1 MTTIF
6 SKVLHWFNTIFL
18 QLWLSI
24 SSVSFYQR
32 VISSYKGYVIKYI
45 LTLSFASQLLC
56 SIYMLHYI
64 DNIRQYFSYG
74 IISQAVVNLDHILS
88 QFPELKYDG
97 TKISLEQSEPIY
109 INNIY
114 NRPIV
119 AIDPDNKIPASNKA
133 KIPILLT
140 SRKIFLSFSD
150 LQKNNVN
157 NWIVTLLLRKILIRE
172 SK

>member
-6 SKVLHWFNTIFL
+6 SKVPHWFNTIFL

-32 VISSYKGYVIKYI
+32 VILSYNGYGVKYI
-45 LTLSFASQLLC
+45 LTLSFASSLLC

-114 NRPIV
+114 TYRMTVFTEIITANLPFVLISSTGAVYQSSFGAGYSVGADRR
-119 AIDPDNKIPASNKA
+119 ID
-133 KIPILLT
+133 L
-140 SRKIFLSFSD
+140 
-150 LQKNNVN
+150 V
-157 NWIVTLLLRKILIRE
+157 
-172 SK
+172 